1 MLEHLELFFKSVFIN
16 NMIFATF
23 LGMCSYLAVSKKVST
38 AVGLGAAVIFVM
50 AITVPLNWLLDQYV
64 LRDGALAWLDGSEG
78 GEGFSGINL
87 GFLSFI
93 LFIATIA
100 TMVQLVE
107 IIVEK
112 FAPALYNSLGIFLP
126 LIAVNCAILG
136 GSLFMQTRDIPTL
149 GLALNYGISSGIGW
163 FLAILAIAAIREKIR
178 YSHVPAPLRG
188 LGITFI
194 ITGLM
199 AIGFM
204 SFGGML
210 TGSGEKKEAPEGTTQ
225 VVPQKELNEN
235 QVETAMVESVV
246 DHPNVKNN

>member
-1 MLEHLELFFKSVFIN
+1 MEHIELFFKSIFID
-16 NMIFATF
+16 NMVFATF

-38 AVGLGAAVIFVM
+38 AVGLGAAVIFVL
-50 AITVPLNWLLDQYV
+50 AVTVPVNWLLDQY
-64 LRDGALAWLDGSEG
+64 LLQPGALKWLGAEYADYDLS
-78 GEGFSGINL
+78 
-87 GFLSFI
+87 FLSFI
-93 LFIATIA
+93 MFIATIA

-136 GSLFMQTRDIPTL
+136 GSLFMQSREIPTL
-149 GLALNYGISSGIGW
+149 GLSLTYGVGSGIGW

-178 YSHVPAPLRG
+178 YSSVPPALRG

-210 TGSGEKKEAPEGTTQ
+210 TGGDDEGKKEETTAVQVEKKEVEE
-225 VVPQKELNEN
+225 KK
-235 QVETAMVESVV
+235 VETTEEKAEELA
-246 DHPNVKNN
+246 NNTKEITE

>member
-1 MLEHLELFFKSVFIN
+1 MEYLELLFKSIFIQ
-16 NMIFATF
+16 NMVFATF

-38 AVGLGAAVIFVM
+38 AVGLGAAVIFVL
-50 AITVPLNWLLDQYV
+50 AVTVPINWLLDKYLLQP
-64 LRDGALAWLDGSEG
+64 GALSWLGAEYADYD
-78 GEGFSGINL
+78 L

-93 LFIATIA
+93 MFIATIA

-136 GSLFMQTRDIPTL
+136 GSLFMQSREIPNIS
-149 GLALNYGISSGIGW
+149 LALTYGIGSGIGW

-178 YSHVPAPLRG
+178 YSNVPPALRG

-210 TGSGEKKEAPEGTTQ
+210 TGGDEEGSKEDKTVKVETVKENTE
-225 VVPQKELNEN
+225 KELANN
-235 QVETAMVESVV
+235 TKVVE
-246 DHPNVKNN
+246 

>member
-1 MLEHLELFFKSVFIN
+1 MEHLELFFKSVFVD
-16 NMIFATF
+16 NMVFAYF

-38 AVGLGAAVIFVM
+38 AIGLGAAVIFVLTV
-50 AITVPLNWLLDQYV
+50 TVPLNWLLDQYI
-64 LRDGALAWLDGSEG
+64 LRDGALVWL
-78 GEGFSGINL
+78 GEEYAEYDLS
-87 GFLSFI
+87 FLSFI

-112 FAPALYNSLGIFLP
+112 FSPGLYNSLGIFLP

-136 GSLFMQTRDIPTL
+136 GSLFMQSRDIESFS
-149 GLALNYGISSGIGW
+149 LALNYGFSSGIGW
-163 FLAILAIAAIREKIR
+163 FLAIVAIAAIREKIR
-178 YSHVPAPLRG
+178 YSNVPPPLRG

-210 TGSGEKKEAPEGTTQ
+210 TGGDEEVPVEEIRIAEMKATSTENNKDNSAAIEASAVSEAKK
-225 VVPQKELNEN
+225 
-235 QVETAMVESVV
+235 
-246 DHPNVKNN
+246 

>member
-1 MLEHLELFFKSVFIN
+1 MEHIELFFKSIFVENMVF
-16 NMIFATF
+16 AYF

-38 AVGLGAAVIFVM
+38 AVGLGAAVIFVLTV
-50 AITVPLNWLLDQYV
+50 TVPINWLLDTYILQE
-64 LRDGALAWLDGSEG
+64 GALSWL
-78 GEGFSGINL
+78 GEEYATYDLS
-87 GFLSFI
+87 FLSFI

-107 IIVEK
+107 IVVEK
-112 FAPALYNSLGIFLP
+112 FSPSLYNSLGIFLP

-136 GSLFMQTRDIPTL
+136 GSLFMQSREIASF
-149 GLALNYGISSGIGW
+149 GLALNYGFSSGIGW
-163 FLAILAIAAIREKIR
+163 FLAIVAIAAIREKIR
-178 YSHVPAPLRG
+178 YSNVPAPLRG

-210 TGSGEKKEAPEGTTQ
+210 PEGDDAPATEQTDTAAGDELEKEKSEQTT
-225 VVPQKELNEN
+225 EA
-235 QVETAMVESVV
+235 TAALEVMN
-246 DHPNVKNN
+246 P

>member
-1 MLEHLELFFKSVFIN
+1 MEYLELFLKSIFIDNMVFA
-16 NMIFATF
+16 FF

-38 AVGLGAAVIFVM
+38 AVGLGAAVIFVL
-50 AITVPLNWLLDQYV
+50 AITVPLNFLLDKYI
-64 LRDGALAWLDGSEG
+64 LREGALVWLGPEYADYDLS
-78 GEGFSGINL
+78 
-87 GFLSFI
+87 FLTFI

-107 IIVEK
+107 IVVEK
-112 FAPALYNSLGIFLP
+112 FSPSLYNSLGIFLP

-136 GSLFMQTRDIPTL
+136 GSLFMQQKEFATISH
-149 GLALNYGISSGIGW
+149 AAVYGIGSGIGW

-178 YSHVPAPLRG
+178 YSNVPAPLRG

-194 ITGLM
+194 LTGLM

-210 TGSGEKKEAPEGTTQ
+210 TGGDEEEAKETKTVKVEEKETTKEVA
-225 VVPQKELNEN
+225 EN
-235 QVETAMVESVV
+235 T
-246 DHPNVKNN
+246 NVTILK